1 MERIIIIG
9 NSGSGK
15 TYLASKLSAYFGYPI
30 IQLDLLFWEQGGFNT
45 KRPKEIVYSEIT
57 RLAKEEKWIVEGV
70 FGELAKEFF
79 GNADYLIWLDL
90 DHGTCIKNL
99 LQRDSESAM
108 QLDREAAEESF
119 QKLIEWASNYWGREG
134 PRSYHGHLSLF
145 RDFSGNKRRIGSRQ
159 AVDEFLT
166 SITNSCLSL

>member
-15 TYLASKLSAYFGYPI
+15 THLASELSAHFGYPI
-30 IQLDLLFWEQGGFNT
+30 IHLDSLFWEPGGFT
-45 KRPKEIVYSEIT
+45 IKRPKEIVYSEIT
-57 RLAKEEKWIVEGV
+57 RLASGEKWIVEGV

-90 DHGTCIKNL
+90 DHGTCINNL
-99 LQRDSESAM
+99 TARGSES
-108 QLDREAAEESF
+108 DRQMDKEAAEESF
-119 QKLIEWASNYWGREG
+119 QKLLDWASTYWGRAG

-145 RDFSGNKRRIGSRQ
+145 KDFSGNKRRLGSRQ

-166 SITNSCLSL
+166 SITNS